1 MTNKVRHETSIKL
14 EEEKEKSKGLQEV
27 LKIKEDTLNKRATEI
42 DDLEKKNIDH
52 ERQLESLEAKKQGME
67 R

>member
-1 MTNKVRHETSIKL
+1 M
-14 EEEKEKSKGLQEV
+14 